1 MGNTTCSLL
10 IDIGNST
17 TGLAVY
23 DGKGITQVDYLKTES
38 LINAFPKEKI
48 ESYKRVYISSVVPE
62 LDHQL
67 SRFSNTTL
75 ITVQNI
81 PFLKT
86 DVPLP
91 NQIGADRLVNAL
103 AAFQHTKKETLII
116 DSGTALTF
124 CFVNEK
130 GIYEGG
136 AIFPGMGIASKALH
150 LYTAK
155 IPHIFVSQQDHF
167 IGKTTKDAV
176 QCGLYYGYQH
186 IINGFIDRYKKQY
199 PNVVVV
205 GTGNGL
211 DVIKDELMLDIYDSS
226 LIFKGLALC
235 ADVL

>member
-1 MGNTTCSLL
+1 MLNDGCSLL

-17 TGLAVY
+17 TGFATY
-23 DGKGITQVDYLKTES
+23 DGTSITQIEYLKTES
-38 LINAFPKEKI
+38 LINAFPKDKI
-48 ESYKRVYISSVVPE
+48 DSYKKVYISSVVPE
-62 LDHQL
+62 VDRQL

-75 ITVQNI
+75 ITVHNI

-86 DVPLP
+86 NVPLP

-124 CFVNEK
+124 CFVNAN

-136 AIFPGMGIASKALH
+136 AIFPGMGIASKALN

-155 IPHIFVSQQDHF
+155 IPHIFVSKQDHF
-167 IGKTTKDAV
+167 IGTTTKDAV
-176 QCGLYYGYQH
+176 QCGLYYGYQD
-186 IINGFIDRYKKQY
+186 IINGFITRYKKQY
-199 PNVVVV
+199 PDVVVI

-211 DVIKDELMLDIYDSS
+211 EVIKDELMLDSYNSS